1 MSQVSSAPPL
11 DDWAKLASEGNF
23 EEVSAALESVVDWL
37 ERGGM
42 PLDISIQCYESGVL
56 LSERCTVM
64 LRDADLR
71 ISEIETRAFP
81 GRVASLSDDD
91 L

>member
-1 MSQVSSAPPL
+1 MSQTSSAPPFE
-11 DDWAKLASEGNF
+11 DWAKLVSEGNF
-23 EEVSAALESVVDWL
+23 EEVSAAFESVVDWL

-42 PLDISIQCYESGVL
+42 SLDLSIQCYETGVL
-56 LSERCTVM
+56 LSERCAVM

-81 GRVASLSDDD
+81 GGMANLSNDD